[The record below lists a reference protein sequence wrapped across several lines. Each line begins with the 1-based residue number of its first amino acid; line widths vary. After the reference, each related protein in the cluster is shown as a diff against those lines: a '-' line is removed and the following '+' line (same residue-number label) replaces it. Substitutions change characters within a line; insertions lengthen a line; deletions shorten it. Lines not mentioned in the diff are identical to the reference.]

1 MSPLSVSEAVAETGL
16 SAHTLRYY
24 EKEML
29 LYEVP
34 RDSGGRRYYTRE
46 LIGAIKF
53 ISALRATGM
62 SIHGI
67 KDYIDLYRRGESTAL
82 QRMGLLLSHEEQVQE
97 QLRETRASLDMI
109 RRKIAL
115 YQTQL
120 DASSLS
126 KPLRTRTSS

>member
-1 MSPLSVSEAVAETGL
+1 MNLLSVTEAVVETGL

-29 LYEVP
+29 LLEVP
-34 RDSGGRRYYTRE
+34 RDSGGRRYYTRD
-46 LIGAIKF
+46 LISAIKF

-67 KDYIDLYRRGESTAL
+67 KDYIDLYRRGEDTAQ
-82 QRMGLLLSHEEQVQE
+82 QRLTLLISHEEQVQE
-97 QLRETRASLDMI
+97 QLKATRASLAMI
-109 RRKIAL
+109 HKKIAY

-120 DASSLS
+120 E
-126 KPLRTRTSS
+126 TSTSQS